1 MTPDNTSDGRPH
13 RRRERYSGRYPR
25 RPDQRYKEL
34 QAHRYPGLHEHV
46 RAQGRTPAG
55 THVPVLM
62 AEVLEV
68 LRPEAGQTA
77 VDGTMGYGGH
87 AMEILARLGPAGRL
101 MGLDVDEVALDVAR
115 KRLAG
120 SEPRIVLRRSN
131 YAGIAKRLAEE
142 GWPPADIVLAD
153 LGVSSMQL
161 DDPARGFSYKFDGP
175 LDMRMD
181 SRLPRSAAD
190 LLRLLSEADLASAFE
205 ELADEP
211 DAGTIARAIGAARR
225 RQPIVR
231 TLELVEVIFA
241 AKGLSRQRWRQQAN
255 DDVPRGGSPHAP
267 RESAGPH
274 PAALTFQALRIL
286 VNDELGALAQFLRI
300 VPSCLAAGGRL
311 AVITFH
317 SGEDRLVKK
326 AFREGVRQGTY
337 VATNDEV
344 VRPGSKERAENPRS
358 ASAKLQWAVRA

>member
-77 VDGTMGYGGH
+77 VDGTVGYGGH
-87 AMEILARLGPAGRL
+87 AREILARLGPTGRL
-101 MGLDVDEVALDVAR
+101 MGLDVDEVALDVAK
-115 KRLAG
+115 KRLA
-120 SEPRIVLRRSN
+120 PNVVLRRSN
-131 YAGIAKRLAEE
+131 YAGIAKRLAQE

-211 DAGTIARAIGAARR
+211 DAAAIARAIAEARPSR
-225 RQPIVR
+225 PILR
-231 TLELVEVIFA
+231 TLELVRLILA
-241 AKGLSRQRWRQQAN
+241 AKGLTRRRIA
-255 DDVPRGGSPHAP
+255 
-267 RESAGPH
+267 EAGDLH
-274 PAALTFQALRIL
+274 PAARTFQALRIL
-286 VNDELGALAQFLRI
+286 VNDELGALRQFLRV
-300 VPSCLAAGGRL
+300 VPSCLAPGGRL
-311 AVITFH
+311 AVIAFH
-317 SGEDRLVKK
+317 SGEDRIVRQALGD
-326 AFREGVRQGTY
+326 GVRDGTY
-337 VATNDEV
+337 SAASDEPI
-344 VRPGSKERAENPRS
+344 RPGSKERADNSRS
-358 ASAKLQWAVRA
+358 ASAKLRWAVRA